1 MMKQLA
7 ASGVTMA
14 TTDTNR
20 LIIAQLDER
29 IKKLETLIADEE
41 SRTYFVDLAKRTL
54 SDASNF
60 YSSSPP
66 RLPEFMVALSIS
78 ERLVQRAETAV
89 SKHGPNLKI
98 IGT

>member
-1 MMKQLA
+1 MKQLA
-7 ASGVTMA
+7 ASGVTVA
-14 TTDTNR
+14 TMDMNR
-20 LIIAQLDER
+20 LIVAQLDER

-54 SDASNF
+54 SDALNF
-60 YSSSPP
+60 YNSSPS

-89 SKHGPNLKI
+89 SKYGPNLKI
-98 IGT
+98 IGG

>member
-1 MMKQLA
+1 MKQLA
-7 ASGVTMA
+7 ASGVTVA
-14 TTDTNR
+14 TMDMNR
-20 LIIAQLDER
+20 LIVAQLDER

-54 SDASNF
+54 SDALNF
-60 YSSSPP
+60 YNSSPS

-98 IGT
+98 IGG

>member
-7 ASGVTMA
+7 ASGVTVA
-14 TTDTNR
+14 TIDMNR
-20 LIIAQLDER
+20 LIVAQLDER

-54 SDASNF
+54 SDALNF
-60 YSSSPP
+60 YNSSPS

-89 SKHGPNLKI
+89 SKYGPNLKI
-98 IGT
+98 IGG